1 MAGTTGTTG
10 TTGSAPGRPGR
21 TASVAKG
28 AWPMAGQGASPGR
41 APGAG
46 GGCGT
51 VPAVRGM
58 ELRPARSYPG
68 ALRQKLPARQ
78 SSEALAEAAP
88 PPAGVSLPAGPLG
101 VTRAPRPGRALP
113 RHCPPVRR
121 RSAHAPPPP
130 ASGGCHGYRDPEVAP
145 GGDGR
150 PQTRAGSHGPRGPPR
165 PRRPVRPSGRSP
177 TMALGSGEAAV
188 EGELGDDSL
197 SVITCE
203 SDTAMK
209 LKKKVFH
216 KPPKSPKSPYSSS
229 TQLYPK
235 KAAAWRS
242 LQGTGSACFENA
254 AVENPRHMWLG
265 FLKQGMSHAL
275 KSDVDTRHMRANVSS
290 STPEY
295 LKEALGMKKPKHARS
310 PSNGYIP
317 GTPEYKEK
325 EDMYDEII
333 ELKKTIQAQKNEGDR
348 MKTKLRRLEEENS
361 RKDKQIE
368 QLLDPSRGSE
378 LARAWSEKKTDNG
391 WVATALKQK
400 IVKLEEQC
408 KEKDNTINEFQ
419 EDMKTSSLE
428 EVRLAM
434 ETYYEEV
441 HRLQLLLAKS
451 ETMRKNAEGRDTQ
464 KRLKALNAA
473 VLRLSRNIREM
484 QAENRRLKEELD
496 HVLST
501 SPPHSKTKNYSEWSR
516 QRLVRKILD
525 LEKKVCAMESSR
537 VSLADSE
544 ASQVLAVSP
553 SHSVDLD
560 HPAAQHLGEE
570 CCRLQRLVKEL
581 KNDRKALQNL
591 LFSKELDIKHLLQAK
606 AEVELELQKWQ
617 NKMEGKSTEEQTL
630 SEEIQNLTQKVGKLE
645 LKLEEEKIQMVEDT
659 VEKLNKAPP
668 VCTVTGK
675 ENHRKEQAAKI
686 IQRYWKMYKTKKEEI
701 ALREAVVLLQAAFR
715 GHLSRQKVLLHAGVP
730 DAKSHTEN
738 SCLSSVSDSLSF
750 SSDCKERDEIVTFI
764 QSIFR
769 AHLARTE
776 LLQERSSVPSAPSG
790 KADPAVPITEEK
802 PGSAALQ
809 RPPVLTSPLPGRSCS
824 TPCVPL
830 DEALSEDS
838 DDDVVVPP
846 LLQVR

>member
-1 MAGTTGTTG
+1 
-10 TTGSAPGRPGR
+10 
-21 TASVAKG
+21 
-28 AWPMAGQGASPGR
+28 
-41 APGAG
+41 
-46 GGCGT
+46 
-51 VPAVRGM
+51 M
-58 ELRPARSYPG
+58 ELRPASSYPG
-68 ALRQKLPARQ
+68 ALGQKLLARKW
-78 SSEALAEAAP
+78 SGAPAEAAP

-101 VTRAPRPGRALP
+101 VTRAPRPGRTLP
-113 RHCPPVRR
+113 RPCLQAHPH
-121 RSAHAPPPP
+121 SAHASPPR
-130 ASGGCHGYRDPEVAP
+130 AAEGCHGYRDPEVPP
-145 GGDGR
+145 GGDGC
-150 PQTRAGSHGPRGPPR
+150 PQPRAGSHGPKGAPR
-165 PRRPVRPSGRSP
+165 PRRPVRPSHCSP
-177 TMALGSGEAAV
+177 TMARGAGEAAA

-197 SVITCE
+197 SVVTCQSE
-203 SDTAMK
+203 TALK
-209 LKKKVFH
+209 LKKKIFH

-242 LQGTGSACFENA
+242 LQRAGSACFENA
-254 AVENPRHMWLG
+254 TIENPRQMWLG

-275 KSDVDTRHMRANVSS
+275 KSDADTGHVRANVSS

-310 PSNGYIP
+310 SSNGYIP
-317 GTPEYKEK
+317 GTPDYKEK

-391 WVATALKQK
+391 WVVTGLKQK

-408 KEKDNTINEFQ
+408 KEKDSSVNESQ
-419 EDMKTSSLE
+419 ADMKTSSLE

-484 QAENRRLKEELD
+484 QAENRRLKEDLD

-537 VSLADSE
+537 VSLGDSG
-544 ASQVLAVSP
+544 ASQVLPESS

-560 HPAAQHLGEE
+560 HPASQHLGEE
-570 CCRLQRLVKEL
+570 CCRLQRLVKKL
-581 KNDRKALQNL
+581 KDDRQALQNL
-591 LFSKELDIKHLLQAK
+591 LLSKD
-606 AEVELELQKWQ
+606 
-617 NKMEGKSTEEQTL
+617 
-630 SEEIQNLTQKVGKLE
+630 EEIQNLTQKVGKLE
-645 LKLEEEKIQMVEDT
+645 LKLEEEKRQIGEDT

-668 VCTVTGK
+668 VCTVTDK
-675 ENHRKEQAAKI
+675 ESHRKEQAARI
-686 IQRYWKMYKTKKEEI
+686 IQRYWKMYKTKKEEV
-701 ALREAVVLLQAAFR
+701 ALHEAVVLLQAAFR
-715 GHLSRQKVLLHAGVP
+715 GHLSRQKVLLDAGVP

-738 SCLSSVSDSLSF
+738 SCLSSMSDSSSF

-769 AHLARTE
+769 AHLAHTE
-776 LLQERSSVPSAPSG
+776 SLQERPSVPGSPSE
-790 KADPAVPITEEK
+790 KADPAVPSSEK
-802 PGSAALQ
+802 RPGSAALQ
-809 RPPVLTSPLPGRSCS
+809 GSPVPTSPLPGRSCS
-824 TPCVPL
+824 APCAAL
-830 DEALSEDS
+830 DEAHSDDS
-838 DDDVVVPP
+838 DDVVVPP
-846 LLQVR
+846 LLQGQLLTYKNI